1 MDLDVNVS
9 LLLPKCFLFLSSR
22 PVGWALRYRNLAH
35 ILSFKG
41 VITTALRSSSGSGA
55 LAVEG
60 IRKAVIKTWPWQQ
73 ICCVQA
79 SHAVRCKQSNNFCVL
94 DVSATERPRCSNAQ
108 EGSSG
113 ATRRRA
119 GHPTAVASPRNHS
132 SLFRH
137 ANLGQAPPRMCRLLC
152 PPCRHLGTFAHSQTH
167 AAIAT
172 KLFCFSSNAENR

>member
-60 IRKAVIKTWPWQQ
+60 IRKAVIKT
-73 ICCVQA
+73 
-79 SHAVRCKQSNNFCVL
+79 
-94 DVSATERPRCSNAQ
+94 
-108 EGSSG
+108 
-113 ATRRRA
+113 
-119 GHPTAVASPRNHS
+119 
-132 SLFRH
+132 
-137 ANLGQAPPRMCRLLC
+137 
-152 PPCRHLGTFAHSQTH
+152 
-167 AAIAT
+167 
-172 KLFCFSSNAENR
+172 